1 MVRPCRDEGVRKSKK
16 RKGSRE
22 AAPFFDVEFEQKMNR
37 KIVETLKIFK
47 LLKIVDKDEK
57 IC

>member
-1 MVRPCRDEGVRKSKK
+1 MVRSCRDEGVRKSKNV
-16 RKGSRE
+16 RAVERL
-22 AAPFFDVEFEQKMNR
+22 PFFDVEFEQKMNG
-37 KIVETLKIFK
+37 KIVETLKICK